1 MNIIKEACV
10 ENYKEAILAEQLG
23 ANRIELCSSLNQDGL
38 TPDKKSIKLLLTKL
52 SIPLKIMIR
61 PRPGNFIYNEKGIS

>member
-1 MNIIKEACV
+1 MKIIKEACA
-10 ENYKEAILAEQLG
+10 ENYKEAISAEKLG

-52 SIPLKIMIR
+52 STPLKIMIR
-61 PRPGNFIYNEKGIS
+61 PRQGNFIYSEK